1 MSPVRIFLI
10 GTALSLASCASK
22 PPVPSEQLA
31 VSKAA
36 IEQAQQAQA
45 NNYAPVEL
53 RQAQDKLS
61 QAQAAVQQENYEA
74 AKRLAEQA
82 EVDARLAETK
92 AHSTRAQ
99 NAVAEINESI
109 RALRLELERKGDMK

>member
-1 MSPVRIFLI
+1 MSPSKIMLI
-10 GTALSLASCASK
+10 GATLSLASCASK
-22 PPVPSEQLA
+22 PPVPNEQLA

-36 IEQAQQAQA
+36 IEQAQRAQA
-45 NNYAPVEL
+45 NEYAPVEL

-61 QAQAAVQQENYEA
+61 QAQAAVQREDYDL

-82 EVDARLAETK
+82 EVDARHAETK
-92 AHSTRAQ
+92 SNSTKAR

-109 RALRLELERKGDMK
+109 QALREELERRGERK

>member
-1 MSPVRIFLI
+1 MILSRVLLI
-10 GTALSLASCASK
+10 GAALSVGSCASK

-36 IEQAQQAQA
+36 IEQAQRAQA
-45 NNYAPVEL
+45 NEYASVEL
-53 RQAQDKLS
+53 RQAEDKLS
-61 QAQAAVQQENYEA
+61 LAYAAVQREDYAA

-82 EVDARLAETK
+82 EVDARHAETK
-92 AHSTRAQ
+92 SHSTRAR

-109 RALRLELERKGDMK
+109 QALRQELERKGESK

>member
-1 MSPVRIFLI
+1 MSPSKIMLI
-10 GTALSLASCASK
+10 GATLSLASCASK
-22 PPVPSEQLA
+22 PPVPNEQLA

-36 IEQAQQAQA
+36 IEQAQRAQA
-45 NNYAPVEL
+45 NEYAPVEL

-61 QAQAAVQQENYEA
+61 QAQAAVQREDYDL

-82 EVDARLAETK
+82 EVDARHAETK
-92 AHSTRAQ
+92 SHSTKAR

-109 RALRLELERKGDMK
+109 QALREELERRGERK

>member
-1 MSPVRIFLI
+1 MILARVLLI
-10 GTALSLASCASK
+10 GAALSLASCASK
-22 PPVPSEQLA
+22 PPVPNEQLA

-36 IEQAQQAQA
+36 IEQAQRAQA
-45 NNYAPVEL
+45 NEYAAVEL

-61 QAQAAVQQENYEA
+61 QAQAAVQREDYTA

-82 EVDARLAETK
+82 EADARLAETK
-92 AHSTRAQ
+92 SHSTKAR

-109 RALRLELERKGDMK
+109 QALRRELERRGERK